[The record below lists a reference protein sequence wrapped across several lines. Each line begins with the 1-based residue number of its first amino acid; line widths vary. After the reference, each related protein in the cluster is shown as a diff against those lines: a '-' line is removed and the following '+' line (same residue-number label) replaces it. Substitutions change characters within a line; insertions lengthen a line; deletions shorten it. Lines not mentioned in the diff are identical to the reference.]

1 MRRSHAFTLV
11 ELLVVI
17 GIIAVLIGVLLPTLS
32 RARESAAR
40 TQCLSNLR
48 QIGLAFIIYFNEN
61 DYHFPRTAP
70 YQSGSRTHEPEDWFH
85 WQKYNIKDNKKL
97 DVRNSSVLR
106 LIKKGKIEE
115 VMRCPSDP
123 NVTNRPPALIK
134 DGSVSAYNYSYSINN
149 RMTWKGESF
158 MPKEADGVT
167 LRPYATVITQ
177 VRSPATKILI
187 YEEDE
192 NTIDDGAAN
201 PSANRLAIRHD
212 FKKKNPDGSDQNLDR
227 RGNVA
232 FCDGHAD
239 YVPRKTIYDP
249 TAITK
254 LQTRYTDPF
263 YRN

>member
-1 MRRSHAFTLV
+1 MRRRHAFTLV

-17 GIIAVLIGVLLPTLS
+17 GIIAILIGVLLPALS
-32 RARESAAR
+32 RAREQAAR

-61 DYHFPRTAP
+61 DYNFPRTAP
-70 YQSGSRTHEPEDWFH
+70 YQNGSSRTHEPEDWFH
-85 WQKYNIKDNKKL
+85 WQKVNSKDNKKL
-97 DVRNSSVLR
+97 DVRNSAVLR

-115 VMRCPSDP
+115 VMRCPSDV
-123 NVTNRPPALIK
+123 NALNRAPTLIK
-134 DGSVSAYNYSYSINN
+134 DSTGSAYSYSYTVNN
-149 RMTWKGESF
+149 RMTWKFESF
-158 MPKEADGVT
+158 MPKDSSGNP
-167 LRPYATVITQ
+167 LPFATKITQ
-177 VRSPATKILI
+177 VRSPATKVMV

-212 FKKKNPDGSDQNLDR
+212 FKKKNPDGSDVNLDR

-239 YVPRKTIYDP
+239 YVPRKTLYDP
-249 TAITK
+249 TANTK
-254 LQTRYTDPF
+254 LQLRYVDPI